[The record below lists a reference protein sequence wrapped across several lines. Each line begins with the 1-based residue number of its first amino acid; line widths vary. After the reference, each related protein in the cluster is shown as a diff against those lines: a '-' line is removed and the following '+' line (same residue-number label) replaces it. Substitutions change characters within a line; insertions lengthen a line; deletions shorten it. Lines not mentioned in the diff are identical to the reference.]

1 LITHF
6 STSIPAKK
14 SSTKIFFIIQLE
26 ENKKAPEFIRT
37 GSTKSLSEQ
46 VQQSIISFLFLK
58 KKKWPRLMAQ
68 HTLLYC
74 WQIPTVVRHELIH
87 MLHAPIEWCK

>member
-46 VQQSIISFLFLK
+46 VQQSIISFLFFK
-58 KKKWPRLMAQ
+58 KKKMASVDGPT
-68 HTLLYC
+68 HFTLLLAN
-74 WQIPTVVRHELIH
+74 PNSSKT
-87 MLHAPIEWCK
+87 

>member
-46 VQQSIISFLFLK
+46 FQQSIISFLFQK
-58 KKKWPRLMAQ
+58 KKMGSAEGPT
-68 HTLLYC
+68 HFTLLLAN
-74 WQIPTVVRHELIH
+74 PSSSKT
-87 MLHAPIEWCK
+87 